1 MIKLYP
7 GNVDAGKHVIL
18 INICVLNSFRKIC
31 PLNFSALR
39 LPTIVLVPVDIHSGF
54 MMVMRDLFF
63 KVLLTYEDAKWKR
76 KNVNLFHMG
85 HKAERFKL
93 YWYSWSKTT
102 NSYFLN
108 TEHKNVPLYISEK
121 LLAKWLIY

>member
-63 KVLLTYEDAKWKR
+63 KVLLTYEDAK
-76 KNVNLFHMG
+76 
-85 HKAERFKL
+85 
-93 YWYSWSKTT
+93 
-102 NSYFLN
+102 
-108 TEHKNVPLYISEK
+108 
-121 LLAKWLIY
+121 